1 MRLLTRNYHFILCIF
16 IFIPIFIGFSSSGI
30 YLNILGKFDP
40 IFRSTNITV
49 VPLNF
54 FILLIIFI
62 ISKPFKIDKK
72 LILLNLSLL
81 APMLISVFL
90 IGEINIRLFKIS
102 LGLFLFFNGYHI
114 FCKFNKNFKSFE
126 KYIIFIFYTLLTL
139 LVVNLISALNGN
151 ISSLIIKKIQIYSYF
166 DYYPM
171 IFFPFLILVINY
183 LKKNLSIYFIL
194 IYFVL
199 AVYLLFISQS
209 RIVLLSSIVITLLF
223 IFYYSNSIFENIFNN
238 KLIFYLSL
246 SIIILFY
253 FFIVFSF
260 LILNN
265 KFATANTLSYR
276 MYEIIEYA
284 YILNIKNILL
294 PQLEGNVSESF
305 HNQFIDIYNWL
316 GIFSIYV
323 IYYFKII
330 VDKSFSKNPGTTFI
344 KINYLI
350 IIFLF
355 LLPLTHVYTSI
366 IFAYLFSLLSYK
378 NFELKKIK

>member
-1 MRLLTRNYHFILCIF
+1 MRLLIKNYNFIFCIF

-30 YLNILGKFDP
+30 YLNITGKFDP
-40 IFRSTNITV
+40 IFRTANITV

-62 ISKPFKIDKK
+62 ISKPFKINKK

-81 APMLISVFL
+81 IPMFISIYL
-90 IGEINIRLFKIS
+90 KQEINIRLFKIS

-114 FCKFNKNFKSFE
+114 FYKFNKSFKNFE
-126 KYIIFIFYTLLTL
+126 KYIRFVFYILLTL
-139 LVVNLISALNGN
+139 LVVNFISALKGN
-151 ISSLIIKKIQIYSYF
+151 ISSLIVKKIQIYSFF

-171 IFFPFLILVINY
+171 IFFPFLILVINFF
-183 LKKNLSIYFIL
+183 KKDLNVKFIL

-199 AVYLLFISQS
+199 TVYLLYISQS
-209 RIVLLSSIVITLLF
+209 RIVLLSSILITLLF
-223 IFYYSNSIFENIFNN
+223 IFYYLNSFFKNIFNN

-260 LILNN
+260 VILNN

-276 MYEIIEYA
+276 MYEIIEYTHL
-284 YILNIKNILL
+284 LNIKNFLL

-316 GIFSIYV
+316 GIFSIYI

-330 VDKSFSKNPGTTFI
+330 VDKLFSKNPGTTFVI
-344 KINYLI
+344 VNYLV

-366 IFAYLFSLLSYK
+366 IIAYLFSILSYK

>member
-81 APMLISVFL
+81 APMLISVFF

-126 KYIIFIFYTLLTL
+126 KYIKFIFFTLLTL

-183 LKKNLSIYFIL
+183 LKKI
-194 IYFVL
+194 
-199 AVYLLFISQS
+199 
-209 RIVLLSSIVITLLF
+209 
-223 IFYYSNSIFENIFNN
+223 
-238 KLIFYLSL
+238 
-246 SIIILFY
+246 
-253 FFIVFSF
+253 
-260 LILNN
+260 
-265 KFATANTLSYR
+265 
-276 MYEIIEYA
+276 
-284 YILNIKNILL
+284 
-294 PQLEGNVSESF
+294 
-305 HNQFIDIYNWL
+305 
-316 GIFSIYV
+316 
-323 IYYFKII
+323 
-330 VDKSFSKNPGTTFI
+330 
-344 KINYLI
+344 
-350 IIFLF
+350 
-355 LLPLTHVYTSI
+355 
-366 IFAYLFSLLSYK
+366 
-378 NFELKKIK
+378 